1 MKKLNH
7 RAYAISLIPLM
18 SFLLLACASEPVK
31 IDLPANHPAN
41 PQSKETA
48 FIPPPNPF
56 QDNIPRVEHEED
68 GSSSMTHEKHQPAHE
83 HQMNP
88 QTGHD
93 SMPAQSSEG
102 QNLQHQH
109 KEHN

>member
-1 MKKLNH
+1 MKLFNQ
-7 RAYAISLIPLM
+7 RAYEFGLILVT
-18 SFLLLACASEPVK
+18 SVFITACVSEAVK
-31 IDLPANHPAN
+31 VDLPANHPAN
-41 PQSKETA
+41 PQGKETA

-56 QDNIPRVEHEED
+56 QDNIPRVGHKED
-68 GSSSMTHEKHQPAHE
+68 GNSSMTHEKHQPAHE
-83 HQMNP
+83 HHMNP

-102 QNLQHQH
+102 QNLQHRH